1 MIDYDNFK
9 KSLKHLERQYENYRT
24 LDASLSDLTRE
35 GVAESV
41 IQRFETCY
49 DSLWKVLKRYL
60 QEKLGIPDVTDSPKK
75 IFRLAADNGLFE
87 SPFEQWLR
95 YADARIATT
104 HDYSGEK
111 AAAAREL
118 MNDFIHDAISL
129 YRTMSGE
136 TWD

>member
-9 KSLKHLERQYENYRT
+9 KSLKHLELQYENYLT

-35 GVAESV
+35 AVAESV

-75 IFRLAADNGLFE
+75 IFRLAADNELLE
-87 SPFEQWLR
+87 SSLEQWIR

-111 AAAAREL
+111 ADAARKL

-136 TWD
+136 TWN